1 MHQGLDCFEPYT
13 TDLTNE
19 SNQIFCLLVVAIDR
33 TYSAKQKKIDWS
45 CWIGTSMAYLASL
58 SPLCVNFL
66 HYVFAVDTSY
76 VQKNEST
83 CMIGYFCC
91 DFCEDAILATASEKK
106 LNVATEWSDT
116 SFLMIDEKRKRRILH
131 IDFESS
137 RGTSYDITTLPLH
150 LQAYINQKRT
160 ENKKHVSPGHLHCT
174 TCSVHLGDKA
184 YSYAPSDREFALEIP
199 VLLS

>member
-1 MHQGLDCFEPYT
+1 MHQ
-13 TDLTNE
+13 
-19 SNQIFCLLVVAIDR
+19 
-33 TYSAKQKKIDWS
+33 
-45 CWIGTSMAYLASL
+45 
-58 SPLCVNFL
+58 
-66 HYVFAVDTSY
+66 VDTSY

-150 LQAYINQKRT
+150 LQSYRLTSTKKELRTRSMCLLVTYTVQHVQFTSVTRHIHMLHQIAHLLWRFQFYYLKYIRLLD
-160 ENKKHVSPGHLHCT
+160 EGPCSPALPRYLN
-174 TCSVHLGDKA
+174 SKA
-184 YSYAPSDREFALEIP
+184 WKPANLQRAETRGEGRS
-199 VLLS
+199 

>member
-45 CWIGTSMAYLASL
+45 CRIGTSMAYLASL

-91 DFCEDAILATASEKK
+91 DFCEDAIL
-106 LNVATEWSDT
+106 VIG
-116 SFLMIDEKRKRRILH
+116 FLMFRGASNLRINLADLLQFCLW
-131 IDFESS
+131 IYRLQLQKKNSTWPLNDQ
-137 RGTSYDITTLPLH
+137 TLPFWWLMRKGREGYSI
-150 LQAYINQKRT
+150 LILNLPGELVMISQPFLYIFRYI
-160 ENKKHVSPGHLHCT
+160 L
-174 TCSVHLGDKA
+174 
-184 YSYAPSDREFALEIP
+184 
-199 VLLS
+199 